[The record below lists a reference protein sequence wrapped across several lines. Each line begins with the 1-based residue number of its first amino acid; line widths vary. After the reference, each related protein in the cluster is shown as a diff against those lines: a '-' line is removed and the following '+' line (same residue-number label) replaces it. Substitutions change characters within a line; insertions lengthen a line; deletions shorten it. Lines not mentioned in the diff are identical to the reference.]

1 MMSSTQIQ
9 RAFSNESPKRLW
21 HILLALLL
29 LLLPAIADEP
39 RVSGSLSSATASV
52 GESVE
57 YTLTVRGGRPDPE
70 PAFPSMDGLD
80 EQGVG
85 QSSSTIISGGS
96 VNHTVTY
103 TFRVVPRR
111 EGNFTI
117 PPIDV
122 TVEGRKMKTQEATLK
137 VTPGE
142 KAMTAGD
149 FAFGEIHLSKNTAYV
164 GEDVPIEFYYYLDQS
179 ARWNANQAPNLTGDG
194 FTARRVIQS
203 GNSEVEVGGKS
214 YARLTL
220 RTVITPS
227 KAGKFSLG
235 PAIMKFGYSKQ
246 EKRLYT
252 PFGPGFSSPQE
263 LDVSA
268 PAVDLEVKPLPV
280 EGRPKDFTGAIGKF
294 EFRAQGQPAQIK
306 FGEPVS
312 MILSITGR
320 GNFERISAP
329 PLADPAGWRT
339 YPPEDKFQP
348 NDQLEL
354 AGTKQF
360 TVSVV
365 PEVKKDTMPVF
376 SFSYF
381 DPETAKYVT
390 ITSQAA
396 PLTMEGEAPAAQAE
410 AAPVVAAKATLPPDI
425 LGIVSQLSPVS
436 GYGFPTQRALG
447 FAAAA
452 AGGLMLACLN
462 ILRLRRAT
470 PEAARR
476 AALRHERAEWLARV
490 HATSDRAE
498 LLDATARALQLDVAL
513 ATGRPPA
520 SIGLAEVLAAGPL
533 EPGVRAT
540 VEEVFAARAELLYAG
555 GGNDAAE
562 CTPGERDRALGV
574 LSTFERSAK

>member
-1 MMSSTQIQ
+1 MMSSMQMQ
-9 RAFSNESPKRLW
+9 RAFSKSTPARLCR
-21 HILLALLL
+21 LLLALALLL
-29 LLLPAIADEP
+29 PSIAAEP

-57 YTLTVRGGRPDPE
+57 YTLTVEGGRPEPE
-70 PAFPSMDGLD
+70 PAFPTVDGLE

-85 QSSSTIISGGS
+85 QNSSTIISGGS

-111 EGNFTI
+111 EGSFTI
-117 PPIDV
+117 PPFDV
-122 TVEGRKMKTQEATLK
+122 VVEGRKMKTQEATLN
-137 VTPGE
+137 VTPG
-142 KAMTAGD
+142 KKTVTAGD

-164 GEDVPIEFYYYLDQS
+164 GEDVPVEFYYYLDQS
-179 ARWNANQAPNLTGDG
+179 ARWSANQAPNLTGEG

-203 GNSEVEVGGKS
+203 GNSEVEVGGKT

-235 PAIMKFGYSKQ
+235 PAVMKFGYSKQ

-252 PFGPGFSSPQE
+252 PYGPGFSSPQE

-268 PAVDLEVKPLPV
+268 PAVVLDVKPLPV
-280 EGRPKDFTGAIGKF
+280 DGRPKDFTGAIGKF
-294 EFRAQGQPAQIK
+294 QFNAQGQPGRIK

-312 MILSITGR
+312 MILSISGR

-329 PLADPAGWRT
+329 PLADPTGWRA

-354 AGTKQF
+354 TGTKQF
-360 TVSVV
+360 NVSVV
-365 PEVKKDTMPVF
+365 PEVKKDAMPVF

-381 DPETAKYVT
+381 DPEVEKYVT
-390 ITSQAA
+390 LTSQPA
-396 PLTMEGEAPAAQAE
+396 PLVIEGEAPAAPAE
-410 AAPVVAAKATLPPDI
+410 AAPAVEATPTPPPDI
-425 LGIVSQLSPVS
+425 LGVVAQLGHV
-436 GYGFPTQRALG
+436 GTYAFPTRRALG

-452 AGGLMLACLN
+452 AGSLVLAGLN
-462 ILRLRRAT
+462 ILRIRRAT

-476 AALRHERAEWLARV
+476 AALLRERAALLSRA
-490 HATSDRAE
+490 HATSERAE
-498 LLDATARALQLDVAL
+498 LLEATARALQLDVAL
-513 ATGRPPA
+513 ATGRLPA
-520 SIGLAEVLAAGPL
+520 SIGLDEVLASSPPDPA
-533 EPGVRAT
+533 VRAT

-555 GGNDAAE
+555 GGSGPAE
-562 CTPGERDRALGV
+562 CSPGERDRVLGV
-574 LSTFERSAK
+574 LATFERSAK